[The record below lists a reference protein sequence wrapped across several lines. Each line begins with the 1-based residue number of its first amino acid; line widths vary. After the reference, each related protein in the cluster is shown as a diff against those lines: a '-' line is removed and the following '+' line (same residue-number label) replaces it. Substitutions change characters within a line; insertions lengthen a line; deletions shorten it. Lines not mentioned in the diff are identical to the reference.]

1 MRSLSGAV
9 SRLSEAACPG
19 VRGHCSAAWF
29 HLSLFV
35 RSCYNEPWSSI
46 MQPSSRWWVVYVR
59 GQQILSWVSN
69 CTKTTV
75 AALIIKTS
83 HHYYK
88 RYLWTC
94 KHKTAQCLGEVFQC
108 KRPTVHSSGA
118 NVSRRCIAVLSRIT
132 WRVIK
137 IWTASLSAVRPV
149 VAIQQFTDA
158 ALTWSRWKEIR
169 HRHYLSSYRGQPT
182 KVDRSG
188 PDWIG
193 VVQISSSSDN
203 INGYRQQ
210 RFLSRK
216 YTTKLFSDK
225 SGLAE
230 SILVLLKKPDIFSK
244 NKEIRCCKLSQK
256 VQGRKSSVLSHVT
269 GQETTLL

>member
-75 AALIIKTS
+75 GALIIKTS
-83 HHYYK
+83 YHYYK

-137 IWTASLSAVRPV
+137 IWTASLSAVGCPPCSHTHPFNGPLSGTTQVSRYQKGKTNLDFTEARQWAA
-149 VAIQQFTDA
+149 VASA
-158 ALTWSRWKEIR
+158 GPYASL
-169 HRHYLSSYRGQPT
+169 HLAP
-182 KVDRSG
+182 DR
-188 PDWIG
+188 
-193 VVQISSSSDN
+193 
-203 INGYRQQ
+203 
-210 RFLSRK
+210 
-216 YTTKLFSDK
+216 
-225 SGLAE
+225 
-230 SILVLLKKPDIFSK
+230 
-244 NKEIRCCKLSQK
+244 
-256 VQGRKSSVLSHVT
+256 
-269 GQETTLL
+269 